1 MMSRSTAA
9 GAVDARDA
17 RTPGHGVPHLTLV
30 HGSAAS
36 VAQWDALIAHLPG
49 AWHVQTPRLAG
60 YDDSLFDFDAPYDA
74 QAEVERIAPPPPG
87 TDPRVLMG
95 HSMGGLVSAA
105 TCLGHPGRYSALVLI
120 EPVFFGLLSQPG
132 FAAVHHDVRSF
143 MRYFTSLQDPTRQ
156 LDAARAMF
164 HFWKLYDA
172 WEAQSPARREQAA
185 SCMHKVRLE
194 CRLFDDPVV
203 HADRLSLL
211 SSLPVVWITGSESPS
226 HIRSVQRIF
235 CERVPNTEVIELAG
249 GGHLCHLSHPGE
261 LAALL
266 VRLVSRLQNKQ
277 PAEA

>member
-1 MMSRSTAA
+1 MTSRSTAA
-9 GAVDARDA
+9 DAVHAR
-17 RTPGHGVPHLTLV
+17 RPGHGAPHLTLV

-60 YDDSLFDFDAPYDA
+60 YDDPQFDFDAPYGA
-74 QAEVERIAPPPPG
+74 QVEVARIAPPPPG
-87 TDPRVLMG
+87 TGPRVLMG

-105 TCLGHPGRYSALVLI
+105 TCLAHPGRYSALVLI
-120 EPVFFGLLSQPG
+120 EPVLFGLLSQPG
-132 FAAVHHDVRSF
+132 FAAVHHDVRSY
-143 MRYFTSLQDPTRQ
+143 MRYFTSLRDPSRQ

-194 CRLFDDPVV
+194 CRLFDDPAV
-203 HADRLSLL
+203 HADRLSALGG
-211 SSLPVVWITGSESPS
+211 LPVVWVTGSESPS

-266 VRLVSRLQNKQ
+266 ARLVSRLENQQ

>member
-1 MMSRSTAA
+1 MTSNAA
-9 GAVDARDA
+9 ADAVEAHA
-17 RTPGHGVPHLTLV
+17 TGLGVPHLTLV

-49 AWHVQTPRLAG
+49 EWHVQTPRLAG
-60 YDDSLFDFDAPYDA
+60 YDDSLFDLDAPYGA
-74 QAEVERIAPPPPG
+74 HVEVARIAAPPPG
-87 TDPRVLMG
+87 TGPRVLMG

-105 TCLGHPGRYSALVLI
+105 TCLAHPGRYSALVLI
-120 EPVFFGLLSQPG
+120 EPTLFGLLSQPG
-132 FAAVHHDVRSF
+132 FAAMHHDVRSH

-185 SCMHKVRLE
+185 GCMRKVRLE
-194 CRLFDDPVV
+194 CRLFDDPAVQ
-203 HADRLSLL
+203 ADRLSALN
-211 SSLPVVWITGSESPS
+211 SLPVVWVTGSESPS

-235 CERVPNTEVIELAG
+235 CERVPHTEVVELAG

-266 VRLVSRLQNKQ
+266 ARLVSRIQNKQ